1 MGVDTKGRIK
11 GRISP
16 KEIVRVI
23 KEKFG
28 VDAVSDV
35 KPHDYGKL
43 DDLDFTFEHY
53 GNNGNWIIDHG
64 FICFEINGDRR
75 MLFYHYSNINI
86 YENLT
91 YYKKEFPERVDL
103 EEMVKSETTNIS
115 LGCWKNSVE
124 IIEAIVSA
132 FGGWVDDNDCDDV
145 PYRRIEKE

>member
-1 MGVDTKGRIK
+1 MGVDTKGKIK

-35 KPHDYGKL
+35 KQHDYGKL
-43 DDLDFTFEHY
+43 DDLDFTFRNY
-53 GNNGNWIIDHG
+53 GNNGHWITDYG

-75 MLFYHYSNINI
+75 SLFYSYSNINT
-86 YENLT
+86 YENLS

-103 EEMVKSETTNIS
+103 KEMVKSETTHIS
-115 LGCWKNSVE
+115 LGLWKNSVD